1 MPYEELKAIAAS
13 YTPASPGE
21 LLEMALERRRRQE
34 SDVLELAALAS
45 ELSVDSIVDLGLE
58 PDLHPHILR
67 AFQLQYPNVH
77 MESLQGRSVDALQ
90 GFVNGV
96 KGKYFEVL
104 VEERL
109 NSGEALGE
117 LKLLPGQIASIA
129 GSPTQAG
136 WDLQISD
143 RDGELLERIQLKATE
158 DMGYIKDA
166 LERYPD
172 IRIAAPAEIDGM
184 ADEILQT
191 DITHESVRSMTQGQ
205 VEELGESALAN
216 FLDQSAELALDMV
229 PILPAIMITV
239 TEGRAVISGSA
250 TLQMSLKRGAKRLGR
265 ATAYNA
271 LGMGLSALIGPAA
284 MPTVMGVRIT
294 EQRFGHQMAMG
305 ELLRSK
311 TEEVVALTGQNSPD
325 DGLRLNMGDC

>member
-1 MPYEELKAIAAS
+1 MPYEELKAIAGS
-13 YTPASPGE
+13 YPPASPGE
-21 LLEMALERRRRQE
+21 LLEMTLERRRRQE

-45 ELSVDSIVDLGLE
+45 ELSVDSIIDLGLE

-77 MESLQGRSVDALQ
+77 LESLQGRSVDALQ

-117 LKLLPGQIASIA
+117 LKLLPDQIASIA

-136 WDLQISD
+136 WDLQIA
-143 RDGELLERIQLKATE
+143 DGNGEVLERIQLKATE
-158 DMGYIKDA
+158 NMGYIKDA
-166 LERYPD
+166 LDKYPEV
-172 IRIAAPAEIDGM
+172 RIAAPAEIDGM
-184 ADEILQT
+184 ADEIIQT
-191 DITHESVRSMTQGQ
+191 DITNESIQNLTRGQ
-205 VEELGESALAN
+205 VEELGESALAD
-216 FLDQSAELALDMV
+216 FLDQGAEFALDMV
-229 PILPAIMITV
+229 PILPAFMITA

-250 TLQMSLKRGAKRLGR
+250 SLQMSLKRGAKRLGR

-284 MPTVMGVRIT
+284 MPTIMGVRIA

-305 ELLRSK
+305 EFLRSK
-311 TEEVVALTGQNSPD
+311 TEEIAALTGQPTLD
-325 DGLRLNMGDC
+325 DGL